1 MERIRACKEETK
13 ETVGYD
19 LLLRENPFDKPLID
33 GYVNLIVEVMCAEGE
48 SFRIGKSQRPLEES
62 QERFAQLEYEH
73 LSYVLD
79 SMKSNRTRVYNPRA
93 YMLTALFNAPLT
105 CDAYLTAR
113 VNYDMA

>member
-48 SFRIGKSQRPLEES
+48 SFRIGKSQRPLEEI